1 MSLQHAGELSSEA
14 ATGTAVASVAGPWQ
28 VTLCRPLQ
36 ETRGHSALHP
46 AAEMTGLRQLADE
59 LLDNNERFQQFVMI
73 SFDDE
78 ADANQQLPRER
89 CLKALVAVY
98 ELIAAG
104 ASRRKPRPVAALS
117 QADTSAVPS
126 ASTRRATP
134 NHKVCTLTQ
143 DATAHLR

>member
-1 MSLQHAGELSSEA
+1 
-14 ATGTAVASVAGPWQ
+14 
-28 VTLCRPLQ
+28 
-36 ETRGHSALHP
+36 
-46 AAEMTGLRQLADE
+46 MTGLRQLADE

-104 ASRRKPRPVAALS
+104 ASRCSQAANLPNS
-117 QADTSAVPS
+117 TADTSLPCPVLPPAGRRLITRS
-126 ASTRRATP
+126 ATA
-134 NHKVCTLTQ
+134 LTQ
-143 DATAHLR
+143 DATARPP

>member
-1 MSLQHAGELSSEA
+1 
-14 ATGTAVASVAGPWQ
+14 
-28 VTLCRPLQ
+28 
-36 ETRGHSALHP
+36 
-46 AAEMTGLRQLADE
+46 MTGLRQLADE

-104 ASRRKPRPVAALS
+104 ASRRKPRPVAALTH
-117 QADTSAVPS
+117 ADTSLLPS
-126 ASTRRATP
+126 ASARRATP
-134 NHKVCTLTQ
+134 YHKVRACTW
-143 DATAHLR
+143 DATAPLR

>member
-1 MSLQHAGELSSEA
+1 
-14 ATGTAVASVAGPWQ
+14 
-28 VTLCRPLQ
+28 
-36 ETRGHSALHP
+36 
-46 AAEMTGLRQLADE
+46 MTVLRQLADE

-104 ASRRKPRPVAALS
+104 ACHVQGSGCRPPESTDERPLRQCCPLLGDDSSPGVLPLDAVCAA
-117 QADTSAVPS
+117 T
-126 ASTRRATP
+126 TTP
-134 NHKVCTLTQ
+134 
-143 DATAHLR
+143 